1 MLYFNKY
8 IKRKLFVLS
17 GITFISFGLIVFKFS
32 FNPNSGVVKNVQA
45 AVNGTIIKDPQHPN
59 RMTYSGLSING
70 HPKPVLLCGPGDP
83 EDFFYNNTS
92 GNLDFLTTQRDAKT
106 TYITAYLKDR
116 CSGSCT
122 PGTGVALDQT
132 LATWQGYL
140 DKLEDAGVT
149 TVFFFYDD
157 GVGLPSDWQTSVP
170 KIVNKLKVRANGIQ
184 RKLLIWSV
192 AEEYSE
198 GLTQTQVANVAALIR
213 QNDSEHIIG
222 VHQLPGNQFDFNSN
236 NNLSMFL
243 MQINYDDINTM
254 NTQVNAAWDNVNG
267 NKILNMSEN
276 IDHALDNR
284 TLVRQRNWA
293 AVMGGAS
300 IVQVHQMGRASDPS
314 AWNDPAKYSDC
325 NNLTSFM
332 EATRV
337 NFMEPNNSLKSGTT
351 EWVLAE
357 AGYSY
362 ILYTRNGGNPGVT
375 NMTVGNYNLT
385 WLDAISGNKI
395 MEAKSVGSGTQSF
408 VKPTSF
414 GNELVLYLVKTEGP
428 TPTPVLK
435 QGDAN
440 GDGKVDGRDLVIWI
454 KNYGISTTSGAS
466 VGDFNLDKTVNI
478 YDYTVWIANYLR

>member
-1 MLYFNKY
+1 MLYSKNYKERTS
-8 IKRKLFVLS
+8 IVLT
-17 GITFISFGLIVFKFS
+17 GIIITVFGF
-32 FNPNSGVVKNVQA
+32 GVVNFFLKENIRPVKNVLA

-170 KIVNKLKVRANGIQ
+170 KIVNKLKVRANGTQ

-198 GLTQTQVANVAALIR
+198 GLTQTQVVNVAALIR

-243 MQINYDDINTM
+243 MQINYDDINVM

-276 IDHALDNR
+276 IDHALDSR

-300 IVQVHQMGRASDPS
+300 IVQVHQMGRATDPP

-325 NNLTSFM
+325 NNLTNFM
-332 EATRV
+332 ETTRV

-351 EWVLAE
+351 EWVSAE

-385 WLDAISGNKI
+385 WLDAVNGDKI

-408 VKPTSF
+408 IKPTSF
-414 GNELVLYLVKTEGP
+414 GNELVLYLVKTEGS
-428 TPTPVLK
+428 TPIPGLK

-454 KNYGISTTSGAS
+454 KNYGISTIAGAS

-478 YDYTVWIANYLR
+478 NDYTVWIANYLR